1 MIVMA
6 LTGVGPKSRLTTNLA
21 IVETLFMTGAFIAG
35 VAALLYDKFPIE
47 ASWQSFILSAHISF
61 AMLTA
66 FFGLALYTATAR
78 ESRRGLR
85 ILGLLNAVFIAIAA
99 AGGLLF
105 YSTIDYSF
113 SYVMALAF
121 VGAYICSTACI
132 FY

>member
-1 MIVMA
+1 MA
-6 LTGVGPKSRLTTNLA
+6 IYTGSKSRITTTLA
-21 IVETLFMTGAFIAG
+21 VVESLFMTGAFIAG
-35 VAALLYDKFPIE
+35 LAALLYDKFPIQ

-66 FFGLALYTATAR
+66 FFGLALYAATAR

-85 ILGLLNAVFIAIAA
+85 LLGLLNVIFVAIAA

-105 YSTIDYSF
+105 YSTVNYSY
-113 SYVMALAF
+113 SYLMALAF
-121 VGAYICSTACI
+121 LGAYLSSTACI

>member
-1 MIVMA
+1 MSLI
-6 LTGVGPKSRLTTNLA
+6 GVGPKSRITMNLA

-35 VAALLYDKFPIE
+35 AAALLYDKFPITE
-47 ASWQSFILSAHISF
+47 SWQSFILSAHISF

-66 FFGLALYTATAR
+66 FFGLALYTSTAK

-85 ILGLLNAVFIAIAA
+85 ILGLLNVLFIAIAA

-105 YSTIDYSF
+105 YSTIDYIY
-113 SYVMALAF
+113 SYIMALSF